1 MISAIN
7 YSAFCNQTDDPIRN
21 FFLLTNDEIFYVL
34 DYSATLAMWGKLQN
48 FYSTFIWNYMDI
60 FVMIISIG
68 LASKFRQLNDNLL
81 TFKGMV
87 STCGYLPHMVS
98 YISYPLFSTCL
109 HLSGQRGAF
118 NIVIFAHCAVKW
130 ITQFRLLRWSPSR
143 TTYTLYAC
151 SCCVV

>member
-7 YSAFCNQTDDPIRN
+7 YSAFCNETDDPIRN

-34 DYSATLAMWGKLQN
+34 DYSPILAMWGKLQN

-60 FVMIISIG
+60 FVMIVSIG

-87 STCGYLPHMVS
+87 RETERYLCYMCCC
-98 YISYPLFSTCL
+98 ILWFLICSTCL
-109 HLSGQRGAF
+109 LLFGRKGAY
-118 NIVIFAHCAVKW
+118 NIVIFAHYAAKW
-130 ITQFRLLRWSPSR
+130 ITLFHS
-143 TTYTLYAC
+143 
-151 SCCVV
+151 

>member
-87 STCGYLPHMVS
+87 
-98 YISYPLFSTCL
+98 
-109 HLSGQRGAF
+109 
-118 NIVIFAHCAVKW
+118 
-130 ITQFRLLRWSPSR
+130 R
-143 TTYTLYAC
+143 TW
-151 SCCVV
+151 

>member
-7 YSAFCNQTDDPIRN
+7 YSAFCNETNDPIQN

-34 DYSATLAMWGKLQN
+34 DYSPTLAMWGKLQN

-60 FVMIISIG
+60 FVMVISIG

-87 STCGYLPHMVS
+87 RERERESHLSYMCCGILRF
-98 YISYPLFSTCL
+98 LNCSTCL
-109 HLSGQRGAF
+109 LLFGRKGAY
-118 NIVIFAHCAVKW
+118 NIVIFAHYAAKW
-130 ITQFRLLRWSPSR
+130 ITQFRL
-143 TTYTLYAC
+143 
-151 SCCVV
+151 